1 MVFTLQIEYMT
12 NKVKA
17 AIEVVLQLQSEGCG
31 QFLRKNSPK
40 IGHNSVCV
48 FTEDEHSLSQ
58 RLTDCYIGHTL

>member
-12 NKVKA
+12 NEVKGSHL
-17 AIEVVLQLQSEGCG
+17 VVLQLQSKGRG
-31 QFLRKNSPK
+31 QFLRKNTPK
-40 IGHNSVCV
+40 IGHKSVCV